1 MKKIRKSLG
10 LFIVAFALCMVFGIS
25 AKVNAADVEMKIGN
39 AGSDE
44 VQMMNVPDFTVSYIS
59 SDKSSAS
66 FSIQYSYSGQVTRI
80 GVFDINGNLVAY
92 DDAYSYATV
101 TGLRKNQVYYYRAQ
115 TMTTLNGVPT
125 SGWSEAKAFTTA
137 ESGKFKFKGV
147 KGQKACTIKVPKI
160 KGVKNYTLYLS
171 KKSDAGFKKVKTI
184 KPGKKIKLTK
194 FKKKAFKLGSTY
206 YLRVMVNTKN
216 NITCGNYYQGYIYFY
231 RTLKF

>member
-44 VQMMNVPDFTVSYIS
+44 VQMMNIPDFAVNYIS
-59 SDKSSAS
+59 SDKSTAS
-66 FSIQYSYSGQVTRI
+66 FSIQYSYDGQITRI
-80 GVFDINGNLVAY
+80 GVFDINGNLVVY

-101 TGLRKNQVYYYRAQ
+101 NGLRKNQVYYYRA
-115 TMTTLNGVPT
+115 MTVTKYGVPT
-125 SGWSEAKAFTTA
+125 SGWSEAKSFTTA

-147 KGQKACTIKVPKI
+147 EGQKACTIKVPKI

-171 KKSDAGFKKVKTI
+171 KKRDSGFKKVKTI
-184 KPGKKIKLTK
+184 KPGKKVKLTK
-194 FKKKAFKLGSTY
+194 FKKKSFKLGNTY
-206 YLRVMVNTKN
+206 YLRVLVKTKD
-216 NITCGNYYQGYIYFY
+216 NITCGNYYYSSVYFY
-231 RTLKF
+231 RTLRF